1 MMELMSELEHARLI
15 VLRHGETTWS
25 AQRKHTS
32 ITDLPLTERGEQ
44 QARAAGQ
51 LLTDLKLRTP
61 LVYTSPRLRA
71 MRTAELAG
79 LGESA
84 VVDADLA
91 EWDYGDY
98 EGRTTAEIR
107 ETVPGWTVWT
117 HPVPGGESADD
128 VRARADRILAAVTE
142 QLPARDAVLVGHG
155 HFSRVLIARWCE
167 FDVREG
173 RRFAMGTGAVS
184 VLGYDHGAHTV
195 RGHNLVPAEEVSR

>member
-1 MMELMSELEHARLI
+1 MSELEHARLI

-71 MRTAELAG
+71 THTAELAG
-79 LGESA
+79 LASA
-84 VVDADLA
+84 VIDTDLA

-98 EGRTTAEIR
+98 EGRTTTEIR

-117 HPVPGGESADD
+117 HPVPGGESAEQ
-128 VRARADRILAAVTE
+128 VRARADRVLATATE
-142 QLPARDAVLVGHG
+142 QLAERDVVLVGHG

-167 FDVREG
+167 FEVREG
-173 RRFAMGTGAVS
+173 RRFAMSTGAVS
-184 VLGYDHGAHTV
+184 VLGYDHGAATV
-195 RGHNLVPAEEVSR
+195 RGHNLVPAEELAR

>member
-1 MMELMSELEHARLI
+1 MSELEHARLI

-51 LLTDLKLRTP
+51 LLTDLKLRTS

-71 MRTAELAG
+71 THTAELAG
-79 LGESA
+79 LASA
-84 VVDADLA
+84 VIDTDLA

-117 HPVPGGESADD
+117 HPVPGGESAEQ
-128 VRARADRILAAVTE
+128 VRARADRVLSTVTE
-142 QLPARDAVLVGHG
+142 QLAERDVVLVGHG

-167 FDVREG
+167 FEVREG
-173 RRFAMGTGAVS
+173 RRFAMSTGAVS
-184 VLGYDHGAHTV
+184 VLGYDHGAATV
-195 RGHNLVPAEEVSR
+195 RGHNLVPAEELAR

>member
-1 MMELMSELEHARLI
+1 MMDHMSELEHARLI

-32 ITDLPLTERGEQ
+32 TTDLPLTERGEQ

-61 LVYTSPRLRA
+61 AVYTSPRLRA
-71 MRTAELAG
+71 ARTAELAG
-79 LGESA
+79 LASA

-98 EGRTTAEIR
+98 EGRTTTEIR

-117 HPVPGGESADD
+117 HPVPGGESAEQ
-128 VRARADRILAAVTE
+128 VCARADRVLATATG
-142 QLPARDAVLVGHG
+142 QLAERDVVLVGHG

-167 FDVREG
+167 FDIREG
-173 RRFAMGTGAVS
+173 RRFAMTTGAIS
-184 VLGYDHGAHTV
+184 VLGYDHGARTV
-195 RGHNLVPAEEVSR
+195 RGHNLVPAEELSR

>member
-1 MMELMSELEHARLI
+1 MMDHMSELEHARLI

-71 MRTAELAG
+71 THTAELAG
-79 LGESA
+79 LASA
-84 VVDADLA
+84 VIDTDLA

-117 HPVPGGESADD
+117 HPVPGGESAEQ
-128 VRARADRILAAVTE
+128 VRARADRVLSTVTE
-142 QLPARDAVLVGHG
+142 QLAERDVVLVGHG

-167 FDVREG
+167 FEVREG
-173 RRFAMGTGAVS
+173 RRFAMSTGAVS
-184 VLGYDHGAHTV
+184 VLGYDHGAATV
-195 RGHNLVPAEEVSR
+195 RGHNLVPAEELAR

>member
-1 MMELMSELEHARLI
+1 MMDHMSELEHARLI

-51 LLTDLKLRTP
+51 LLTDLKLRTS

-71 MRTAELAG
+71 THTAELAG
-79 LGESA
+79 LASA
-84 VVDADLA
+84 VIDTDLA

-117 HPVPGGESADD
+117 HPVPGGESAEQ
-128 VRARADRILAAVTE
+128 VRARADRVLSTVTE
-142 QLPARDAVLVGHG
+142 QLAERDVVLVGHG

-167 FDVREG
+167 FEVREG
-173 RRFAMGTGAVS
+173 RRFAMSTGAVS
-184 VLGYDHGAHTV
+184 VLGYDHGAATV
-195 RGHNLVPAEEVSR
+195 RGHNLVPAEELAR

>member
-1 MMELMSELEHARLI
+1 MDHMSELEHARLI

-51 LLTDLKLRTP
+51 LLTDLKLRTS

-71 MRTAELAG
+71 THTAELAG
-79 LGESA
+79 LASA
-84 VVDADLA
+84 VIDTDLA

-117 HPVPGGESADD
+117 HPVPGGESAEQ
-128 VRARADRILAAVTE
+128 VRARADRVLSTVTE
-142 QLPARDAVLVGHG
+142 QLAERDVVLVGHG

-167 FDVREG
+167 FEVREG
-173 RRFAMGTGAVS
+173 RRFAMSTGAVS
-184 VLGYDHGAHTV
+184 VLGYDHGAATV
-195 RGHNLVPAEEVSR
+195 RGHNLVPAEELAR

>member
-1 MMELMSELEHARLI
+1 MMDHMSELEHARLI

-71 MRTAELAG
+71 THTAELAG
-79 LGESA
+79 LASA
-84 VVDADLA
+84 VIDTDLA

-98 EGRTTAEIR
+98 EGRTTTEIR

-117 HPVPGGESADD
+117 HPVPGGESAEQ
-128 VRARADRILAAVTE
+128 VRARADRVLATATE
-142 QLPARDAVLVGHG
+142 QLAERDVVLVGHG

-167 FDVREG
+167 FEVREG
-173 RRFAMGTGAVS
+173 RRFAMSTGAVS
-184 VLGYDHGAHTV
+184 VLGYDHGAATV
-195 RGHNLVPAEEVSR
+195 RGHNLVPAEELAR

>member
-1 MMELMSELEHARLI
+1 MDHMSELEHARLI

-71 MRTAELAG
+71 THTAELAG
-79 LGESA
+79 LASA
-84 VVDADLA
+84 VIDTDLA

-98 EGRTTAEIR
+98 EGRTTTEIR

-117 HPVPGGESADD
+117 HPVPGGESAEQ
-128 VRARADRILAAVTE
+128 VRARADRVLATATE
-142 QLPARDAVLVGHG
+142 QLAERDVVLVGHG

-167 FDVREG
+167 FEVREG
-173 RRFAMGTGAVS
+173 RRFAMSTGAVS
-184 VLGYDHGAHTV
+184 VLGYDHGAATV
-195 RGHNLVPAEEVSR
+195 RGHNLVPAEELAR

>member
-1 MMELMSELEHARLI
+1 MSELEHARLI

-71 MRTAELAG
+71 THTAELAG
-79 LGESA
+79 LASA
-84 VVDADLA
+84 VIDTDLA

-117 HPVPGGESADD
+117 HPVPGGESAEQ
-128 VRARADRILAAVTE
+128 VRARADRVLSTVTE
-142 QLPARDAVLVGHG
+142 QLAERDVVLVGHG

-167 FDVREG
+167 FEVREG
-173 RRFAMGTGAVS
+173 RRFAMSTGAVS
-184 VLGYDHGAHTV
+184 VLGYDHGAATV
-195 RGHNLVPAEEVSR
+195 RGHNLVPAEELAR

>member
-1 MMELMSELEHARLI
+1 MDHMSELEHARLI

-71 MRTAELAG
+71 THTAELAG
-79 LGESA
+79 LASA
-84 VVDADLA
+84 VIDTDLA

-117 HPVPGGESADD
+117 HPVPGGESAEQ
-128 VRARADRILAAVTE
+128 VRTRADRVLSTVTE
-142 QLPARDAVLVGHG
+142 QLAERDVVLVGHG

-173 RRFAMGTGAVS
+173 RRFAMSTGAVS
-184 VLGYDHGAHTV
+184 VLGYDHGAATV
-195 RGHNLVPAEEVSR
+195 RGHNLVPAEELAR